1 MLQTD
6 FIKSLQSSYERV
18 LLKQKPDERKYQY
31 CILSRGG
38 IKGLLP
44 CSLRYIN
51 GSAYLY
57 YDITSKQNVAQLY
70 RKQPLNREWFRTFFW
85 SYGKIKQE
93 LGRFLLDEENII
105 LHPEQIFQDIGS
117 RVFSFLYLPY
127 CEEESGFLQLLD
139 FMLERMDYKDDAL
152 VECIYKIYEQYEQSG
167 EVYLQEKLFEDIRA
181 LEEEETQQPI
191 EAEQPPEPEL
201 EEREA
206 LREVYAPESREK
218 VRSADNAVEKKKVR
232 FFRIGKKKKEKEQR
246 EAYYREV
253 RASMEGYAVA
263 EDDVDYKDEEYG
275 RTVYIEETPEPGSR
289 IPKLYTPD
297 GRVAAQLDS
306 ETLTVGKQKEEVD
319 FVLEKESVSRV
330 HARIFREGEMVYL
343 EDLNSTNGTFKNGL
357 RLQPYEKRRLE
368 EGDEIR
374 FGRELFIFR

>member
-181 LEEEETQQPI
+181 LEEEETRQPM
-191 EAEQPPEPEL
+191 EAGQPLEPEL

-218 VRSADNAVEKKKVR
+218 VAPAENAEEKKKVR
-232 FFRIGKKKKEKEQR
+232 FFRLGKKKKEKEQR

-253 RASMEGYAVA
+253 RASMEGYTVA
-263 EDDVDYKDEEYG
+263 EDDADYKDEEYG
-275 RTVYIEETPEPGSR
+275 KTIYIEENPELGSR
-289 IPKLYTPD
+289 LPKLYTPD

-306 ETLTVGKQKEEVD
+306 EALTVGKQKGEVD